1 MPTLLF
7 LFRCHYDC
15 FYHLLYGYD
24 YDYDYYDFL
33 CVDRYLTA
41 KLICDTLLLRVVPPS
56 LFAAITYLVIDL
68 RAGPQFAFTFAQLLG
83 A

>member
-1 MPTLLF
+1 M
-7 LFRCHYDC
+7 
-15 FYHLLYGYD
+15 
-24 YDYDYYDFL
+24 
-33 CVDRYLTA
+33 DRYLTA